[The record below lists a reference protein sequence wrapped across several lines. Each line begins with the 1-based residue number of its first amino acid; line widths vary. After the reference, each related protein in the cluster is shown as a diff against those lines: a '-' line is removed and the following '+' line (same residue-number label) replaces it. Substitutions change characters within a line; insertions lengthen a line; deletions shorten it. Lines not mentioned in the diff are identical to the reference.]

1 MSTKIYNAYK
11 VNGDFNYATLIAKQ
25 LQKDYTE
32 YAKQILNSKAIN
44 RIVLNGAVEY
54 FDASLTLYSY
64 KNIILFQLHGSDIF
78 NAFPSLELLKTFGK
92 IEDYHYQNQTDSWFD
107 LDKYDNKISDE
118 KYEKAV
124 INWEERRE
132 AWEYIFDNTR
142 TPIESGFNIP
152 LLTNKWEIIP
162 KL

>member
-1 MSTKIYNAYK
+1 MQN
-11 VNGDFNYATLIAKQ
+11 
-25 LQKDYTE
+25 
-32 YAKQILNSKAIN
+32 
-44 RIVLNGAVEY
+44 
-54 FDASLTLYSY
+54 Y